1 MDSFCFA
8 DKTSILI
15 GGDIMVKGYNV
26 HSGYMGWVEK
36 LKKYIL
42 FSCELDYIEYLIDE
56 EES

>member
-1 MDSFCFA
+1 
-8 DKTSILI
+8 
-15 GGDIMVKGYNV
+15 MVKGYNV

-42 FSCELDYIEYLIDE
+42 FSCELDYIEYLINE